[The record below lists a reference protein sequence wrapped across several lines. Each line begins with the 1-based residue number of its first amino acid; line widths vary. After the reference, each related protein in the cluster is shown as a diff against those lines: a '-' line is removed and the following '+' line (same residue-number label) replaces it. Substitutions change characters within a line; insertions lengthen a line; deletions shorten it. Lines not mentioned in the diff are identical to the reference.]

1 MPTVKESGWDTITES
16 PFGIGGPK
24 NMDPAV
30 VKVLHDA
37 FRKALDDAK
46 VREMLERFDMPAIY
60 MNSEEYTRFARRS
73 WESERALIE
82 RLGLAGSM

>member
-1 MPTVKESGWDTITES
+1 M
-16 PFGIGGPK
+16 
-24 NMDPAV
+24 

-46 VREMLERFDMPAIY
+46 VREMLERFDMPAIC
-60 MNSEEYTRFARRS
+60 MNSDEYARFARRRR
-73 WESERALIE
+73 ESERALVG